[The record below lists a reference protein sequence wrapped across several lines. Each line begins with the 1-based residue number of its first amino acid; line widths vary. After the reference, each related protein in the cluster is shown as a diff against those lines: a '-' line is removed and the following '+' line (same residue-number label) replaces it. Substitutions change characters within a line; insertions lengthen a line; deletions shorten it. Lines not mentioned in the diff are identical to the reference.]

1 MSASDQSPSS
11 PSPAETPGPGAP
23 ALDSTAPGTT
33 APESAHRVGT
43 VFRTLAFGEA
53 VSWALLLTAMLFK
66 WVIAEDPHSGLEGGV
81 PIAGPIHGALFVAYC
96 LAALA
101 AWRTFGWSLRTLVLA
116 WIAAV
121 PPFCTVLFER
131 WADRRG
137 LLTRDAG
144 RGTGR

>member
-11 PSPAETPGPGAP
+11 PSPAGTPSPDGTASDSAAP
-23 ALDSTAPGTT
+23 DATT
-33 APESAHRVGT
+33 HRVGT
-43 VFRTLAFGEA
+43 VFRVLAFGEA